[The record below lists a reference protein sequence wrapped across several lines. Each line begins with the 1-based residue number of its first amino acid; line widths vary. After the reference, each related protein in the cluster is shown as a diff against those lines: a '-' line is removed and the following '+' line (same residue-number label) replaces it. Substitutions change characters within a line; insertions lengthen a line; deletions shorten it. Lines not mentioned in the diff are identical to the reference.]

1 MTCRGWWVVGLLW
14 MAGGLSAAEPPL
26 PGTKL
31 LERDTPL
38 DEVLVDGIR
47 EHALAELKRSP
58 GQRSQRWNYD
68 FSSREAFEQSIAPN
82 RERLQQILGAVDP
95 RTSLVE
101 GAGFELVGTPASP
114 AVRAESS
121 VAAVFA
127 VRWPVLDGVTGEG
140 LLVVPPQPK
149 AAVVALP
156 EAGWSPEKFVA
167 FGDQDDG
174 QVWVKM
180 LARTGALVLVP
191 TLIDRTDEWSGNPEV
206 GFTNQPHREFLYRQ
220 AFEMGRHPIGYEVQ
234 KVRAALD
241 LLERFRV
248 PLVPGQTIAD
258 DDAADPRKLP
268 LGVSGIGEGAV
279 IALFVGALD
288 TRVQATMIS
297 GQFGPREGLWSEP
310 IFRNVWGLLRE
321 FGDAELA
328 AMLATRH
335 LTVQET
341 LEATGDEPDE
351 SKIEA
356 VSSLRGTVADE
367 PAEGRTETAAP
378 GRFALRTVSGIKQ
391 EIERAAVVF
400 ERLGNRPNLRLD
412 LSLNEWHG
420 WGEGSGFL
428 KTLNLVLNEGD
439 SPEEFLIP
447 SGDEEQ
453 TAPPSPLHDPRQR
466 QRRQLQELQ
475 DHVQRLMEKSH
486 RVRNARWL
494 PPQKSRESWETSR
507 ADLRDLVLDA
517 YIGRLP
523 HDRLPPQART
533 RVVRSTPQYVAYEV
547 ELDVIEGVIAGGI
560 LLVPTG
566 LRSDERRP
574 VVVCQHGLESL
585 AIDTLELEG
594 PGYQYYKGFAH
605 RLANEGFVVY
615 APQNPYRGEDRFR
628 VIQRMANPLGR
639 SLFSYIIAQHEQ
651 TVAWLQ
657 TLPFVQPDRIGFY
670 GLSYGGKT
678 AMRVPPFVDGYALSI
693 CSGDFTDWA
702 RTITTNEERYG
713 YALTREYEIPEWNL
727 GHIASYAELA
737 SLMFPRPFMVEQ
749 GHQDGGAPTEWVLGE
764 FGKVRRM
771 YDHLG
776 EPDRTR
782 IEFFDGPHTI
792 HGVGT
797 FDFLKRW
804 LRE

>member
-1 MTCRGWWVVGLLW
+1 MCRGWTAVGLTL
-14 MAGGLSAAEPPL
+14 MAGLLSAAEPPL

-31 LERDTPL
+31 LERQEPL
-38 DEVLVDGIR
+38 DEVMVDGIR

-58 GQRSQRWNYD
+58 ELRGERWNYD

-82 RERLQQILGAVDP
+82 RARLEQILGAVDP
-95 RTSLVE
+95 RTSLAE
-101 GAGFELVGTPASP
+101 GAGFELVGTTTSP
-114 AVRAESS
+114 ALRGESA

-127 VRWPVLDGVTGEG
+127 VRWPVLEGVTGEG

-167 FGDQDDG
+167 MGDQDEG
-174 QVWVKM
+174 QLWVKM
-180 LARTGALVLVP
+180 LVRTGALVLVP
-191 TLIDRTDEWSGNPEV
+191 TLIDRTDEWSGHPDV
-206 GFTNQPHREFLYRQ
+206 AFTNQPHREFLYRQ

-241 LLERFRV
+241 LLERFRL
-248 PLVPGQTIAD
+248 PGVPGQPVPDED
-258 DDAADPRKLP
+258 DSDTRRLP

-297 GQFGPREGLWSEP
+297 GQFGPREGIWSEP
-310 IFRNVWGLLRE
+310 IFRNVWGLLSE

-328 AMLATRH
+328 AMLAARH

-341 LEATGDEPDE
+341 LDGTGDEPDE
-351 SKIEA
+351 SQIKA
-356 VSSLRGTVADE
+356 VVSLRGAVAEDATSGRVESAAPGQFASRTVAD
-367 PAEGRTETAAP
+367 
-378 GRFALRTVSGIKQ
+378 LRK
-391 EIERAAVVF
+391 EIEKAAVVF

-412 LSLNEWHG
+412 LSSNEWQG
-420 WGEGSGFL
+420 LGEGSGFL
-428 KTLNLVLNEGD
+428 TTLSLVWNEGD
-439 SPEEFLIP
+439 SPDEFRSPAGLE
-447 SGDEEQ
+447 DEWEK
-453 TAPPSPLHDPRQR
+453 PNPLHDHRQR
-466 QRRQLQELQ
+466 QRRQFQELQ
-475 DHVQRLMEKSH
+475 DHVQRLMERSH

-494 PPQKSRESWETSR
+494 PPQQSR
-507 ADLRDLVLDA
+507 AAWDDSRLKLRDLVLES

-523 HDRLPPQART
+523 HERLPPQARS
-533 RVVRSTPQYVAYEV
+533 RVVRRDEKYTAYEV
-547 ELDVIEGVIAGGI
+547 ELDVIDGVIAGGI
-560 LLVPTG
+560 LLVPDD
-566 LRSDERRP
+566 LQPDERRP

-585 AIDTLELEG
+585 AIDTLELQG
-594 PGYQYYKGFAH
+594 PGFQYYKGFAH
-605 RLANEGFVVY
+605 KLAREGFVVY

-657 TLPFVQPDRIGFY
+657 TLPFVQADKIGFY

-702 RTITTNEERYG
+702 RTITTNEERFG
-713 YALTREYEIPEWNL
+713 YAFTREYEIPEWNL

-776 EPDRTR
+776 EPDRAR
-782 IEFFDGPHTI
+782 IELFDGPHTI

-797 FDFLKRW
+797 FEFLKRW
-804 LRE
+804 LR